1 MNHTDQVI
9 AESVD
14 YLVAHYDRAP
24 DLDRLAKRAGYE
36 PTYFQKVFREKM
48 GISPKRLIQYM
59 QVRHAKELLREG
71 NSTLEVAH
79 ETGLSGPGRLYDL
92 FVSCEA
98 VTPGDM
104 RFGGKGV
111 TVTYGFHAS
120 PLGEIMVAQTELGV
134 CYLGF
139 LMQEDRNVPVERMK
153 RYLPNATYKHDDK
166 IVEATADHILRIW
179 RGEGDRKKKL
189 KLDLYGTNMQIQVWQ
204 ALLKIPCG
212 ETLTYGDVAQQIGK
226 PKAARAI
233 GNAVGANPISLL
245 IPCHRVIRA
254 TGIIDNYGWGSPR
267 KKLILGLEAEHIP
280 HGIKAGRL
288 ADDPSRRVQRAAGK

>member
-1 MNHTDQVI
+1 MEHTDQVI

-14 YLVAHYDRAP
+14 YLVANFDRAP

-36 PTYFQKVFREKM
+36 PTYFQKIFREKM
-48 GISPKRLIQYM
+48 GISPKRLVQYM
-59 QVRHAKELLREG
+59 QVKHAKELLREG
-71 NSTLEVAH
+71 NPTLDVAH
-79 ETGLSGPGRLYDL
+79 ETGLSGSGRLYDL

-104 RFGGKGV
+104 RFGGRDV
-111 TVTYGFHAS
+111 VVTYGFHAS

-139 LMQEDRNVPVERMK
+139 LMGGERKAPIEKMK
-153 RYLPNATYKHDDK
+153 RYLPEASYKQDDAA
-166 IVEATADHILRIW
+166 IAPAAEHILRIW

-189 KLDLYGTNMQIQVWQ
+189 KLDLHGTNMQIQVWQ

-212 ETLTYGDVAQQIGK
+212 ETLTYGDIAQQIGK
-226 PKAARAI
+226 PRAARAI

-280 HGIKAGRL
+280 HGIQPRGLAGDPARRL
-288 ADDPSRRVQRAAGK
+288 QRAAGK